1 VKRIK
6 AEDPFGGAAMTEQ
19 RIRTYVRGLD
29 EQLQGGIPAGHVVL
43 LAGKPGTMKS
53 SLSFNMLFHNAKDDA
68 RGGVYVTLE
77 QSRESLLANMA
88 GLSMDATG
96 LEKKLSVLDLSL
108 IRKKLKQLSNKSW
121 IEVFKMYID
130 NLDKTV
136 DIGCLVIDSLPVLEV
151 MGKFE
156 DPREELFRLFEW
168 LRDLGITSVLIT
180 EMEQDSD
187 KFCQYG
193 EDFLSD
199 GIIHLDLRREDR
211 NVNLYLS
218 IVKMRKTAHAR
229 GYYPLIYDEGGF
241 ELVVH

>member
-1 VKRIK
+1 M
-6 AEDPFGGAAMTEQ
+6 AEQ

-53 SLSFNMLFHNAKDDA
+53 SLSFNMLYHNAKEDA

-77 QSRESLLANMA
+77 QSRESLLQNMT
-88 GLSMDATG
+88 GLGMDATG

-156 DPREELFRLFEW
+156 DPRDELFRLFEW

-199 GIIHLDLRREDR
+199 GIIHLDLRREDPR

>member
-1 VKRIK
+1 M
-6 AEDPFGGAAMTEQ
+6 AEE

-53 SLSFNMLFHNAKDDA
+53 SLSFNMLFHNAKEDA

-77 QSRESLLANMA
+77 QSRESLLQNMS
-88 GLSMDATG
+88 GLGMDATG

-156 DPREELFRLFEW
+156 DPRDELFRLFEW

-199 GIIHLDLRREDR
+199 GIIHLDLRREDPR

>member
-1 VKRIK
+1 MG
-6 AEDPFGGAAMTEQ
+6 ED
-19 RIRTYVRGLD
+19 RVRTYVRGLD
-29 EQLQGGIPAGHVVL
+29 EQLQGGIPVGHVVL

-53 SLSFNMLFHNAKDDA
+53 SFSFHMLYENAKRDG

-77 QSRESLLANMA
+77 QSRESLLGNMA
-88 GLSMDATG
+88 GLGMDPTG
-96 LEKKLSVLDLSL
+96 LEKHMSVLDLSL
-108 IRKKLKQLSNKSW
+108 IRKKLKQLANKSW
-121 IEVFKMYID
+121 IEVFKMYLD
-130 NLDKTV
+130 NLDKTLDLSV
-136 DIGCLVIDSLPVLEV
+136 LVIDSLPVLEV

-156 DPREELFRLFEW
+156 DPRDELFRLFEW
-168 LRDLGITSVLIT
+168 LRDLGVTSLLIT

-187 KFCQYG
+187 KFCRYG

-218 IVKMRKTAHAR
+218 VVKMRKTAHAR
-229 GYYPLIYDEGGF
+229 GYFPLIYDEGGF

>member
-1 VKRIK
+1 M
-6 AEDPFGGAAMTEQ
+6 AEE

-53 SLSFNMLFHNAKDDA
+53 SLAFNMLYHNAKNDG

-77 QSRESLLANMA
+77 QSRESLLANMG
-88 GLSMDATG
+88 GLGMDPTG

-136 DIGCLVIDSLPVLEV
+136 DIGVLVIDSLPVLEV

-156 DPREELFRLFEW
+156 DPRDELFRLFEW
-168 LRDLGITSVLIT
+168 LRDLGITSVLIA

-187 KFCQYG
+187 KFGAYG

-199 GIIHLDLRREDR
+199 GILHLDLRREDR

-218 IVKMRKTAHAR
+218 VVKMRKTAHAR

>member
-1 VKRIK
+1 M
-6 AEDPFGGAAMTEQ
+6 AEE

-29 EQLQGGIPAGHVVL
+29 EQLQGGIPTGHVVL

-53 SLSFNMLFHNAKDDA
+53 SFSFHMLWQNAKSDG
-68 RGGVYVTLE
+68 RGGVYCTLE
-77 QSRESLLANMA
+77 QSRESLLGNMA
-88 GLSMDATG
+88 GLGMDVTG
-96 LEKKLSVLDLSL
+96 LEKRLSVLDLSL

-136 DIGCLVIDSLPVLEV
+136 DIGLLVIDSLPVLEV

-168 LRDLGITSVLIT
+168 LRDLGITSLLIT
-180 EMEQDSD
+180 EMEQDSL
-187 KFCQYG
+187 KFCNYG

-218 IVKMRKTAHAR
+218 VVKMRKTAHAR
-229 GYYPLIYDEGGF
+229 GYYPMIYDEGGF

>member
-1 VKRIK
+1 MT
-6 AEDPFGGAAMTEQ
+6 MTEK
-19 RIRTYVRGLD
+19 RVRTYVRGLD

-53 SLSFNMLFHNAKDDA
+53 SLAFHIVHHNAKNDG

-77 QSRESLLANMA
+77 QSRDSLLGNMS
-88 GLSMDATG
+88 GLGLDMTG
-96 LEKKLSVLDLSL
+96 LEKKFSILDLGL

-121 IEVFKMYID
+121 IEVFRMYID
-130 NLDKTV
+130 NLDKTMDLGV
-136 DIGCLVIDSLPVLEV
+136 LAIDSLPVLEV
-151 MGKFE
+151 MGKFD

-168 LRDLGITSVLIT
+168 LHDLDITSFLIT
-180 EMEQDSD
+180 EMEQDND
-187 KFCQYG
+187 KFAHYG

-218 IVKMRKTAHAR
+218 VVKMRKTAHAR
-229 GYYPLIYDEGGF
+229 GYFPLIYDEDGF